1 MPIPVHTVEVPDG
14 LFLQTSDR
22 LVLGTLNGVA
32 NLAGG
37 GAGQSVATAITGM
50 NLPPKYQVIVEP
62 GQDATWWITAKT
74 AAGFTVNL
82 VPRLAANTLAA
93 GTFNVTVLG

>member
-14 LFLQTSDR
+14 LALQNSDR

-32 NLAGG
+32 NAAGG

-50 NLPPKYQVIVEP
+50 SLPPKYQVIVDP
-62 GQDATWWITAKT
+62 GQDATCWITAMT
-74 AAGFTVNL
+74 AAGFTVNMS
-82 VPRLAANTLAA
+82 PRLAANTLAA
-93 GTFNVTVLG
+93 GSFNATVVA